1 MADLQQLI
9 KNIEQWAEDRNLIEV
24 LHRRNNLLN

>member
-9 KNIEQWAEDRNLIEV
+9 KNIEQWAGDRNLI
-24 LHRRNNLLN
+24 NGSTPKKNSLN